1 MAWDETSKKVAI
13 KAIGTVESS
22 MKYDSINYN
31 DPITVGIAQWYGPR
45 AADIIKKMGAAHPT
59 EYAGVA
65 QSLKSDLNSHGNDQ
79 WWTNRWLSRAE
90 GDSLLPLLRAGAKEQ
105 DAQLV
110 ADLEGYFQAAR
121 NMGID
126 PNSNTDSFIYW
137 CVAYHQG
144 PRYAIQ
150 VANNVGGNASLEAF
164 HHATLNNGVLGK
176 YPNRYNQAYQI
187 IKNKDTSGVSSP
199 GTGNA
204 VSRPGNGGSGG
215 ATSGGTN
222 AGQMKN
228 VWSDGSGM
236 LHINT
241 TSGTVN
247 AFPTGNSRQWIMSAN
262 SVSSGGSAATKNNA
276 GGGPAP
282 APGGGGGGDADSK
295 RYAVYKWLYDRQY
308 KFSYLQAPGRL
319 NPDSSGFGDCSSTMY
334 RAYMD
339 TLGINPGTWTG
350 DQYNRGTEVV
360 RGYGHP
366 SAAQIALM
374 KTGDMIV
381 ISWGGG
387 YPHTD
392 HVEMYTG
399 DGKHTIGHGGPGK
412 GPHINSIYMLDDA
425 AWWTVRRHIN

>member
-1 MAWDETSKKVAI
+1 MAWDETAKKVAI

-22 MKYDSINYN
+22 MRYDSINYN

-45 AADIIKKMGAAHPT
+45 AADIIKKMGAAHAT

-65 QSLKSDLNSHGNDQ
+65 SSLKADLSSHGNDS

-126 PNSNTDSFIYW
+126 PNTNTDSFIYW

-150 VANNVGGNASLEAF
+150 VANNVGGNASLDAF

-187 IKNKDTSGVSSP
+187 IKTHDTSGVSTPGAASP
-199 GTGNA
+199 D
-204 VSRPGNGGSGG
+204 RPGNGGSGG
-215 ATSGGTN
+215 ATNGGSN
-222 AGQMKN
+222 AGSLSRA
-228 VWSDGSGM
+228 WTDGSGL
-236 LHINT
+236 LHLTT
-241 TSGTVN
+241 TSGVVTGY
-247 AFPTGNSRQWIMSAN
+247 PTGNSRQWVTGAN
-262 SVSSGGSAATKNNA
+262 SVSSGGSAATPGNA
-276 GGGPAP
+276 GGGGSGAP
-282 APGGGGGGDADSK
+282 PPGGGDAASK
-295 RYAVYKWLYDRQY
+295 RYAVYKWMYDRQY
-308 KFSYLQAPGRL
+308 KFTYLQAPGRL
-319 NPDSSGFGDCSSTMY
+319 NPDQSGFGDCSSTIY

-339 TLGINPGTWTG
+339 VAGINPGTWTG

-360 RGYGHP
+360 KGYGHP
-366 SAAQIALM
+366 TAAQIAQM
-374 KTGDMIV
+374 TTADMIV

-399 DGKHTIGHGGPGK
+399 DGTHTIGHGGPNR
-412 GPHINSIYMLDDA
+412 GPHINSIFMLDDA
-425 AWWTVRRHIN
+425 AWWTVRRHIL

>member
-59 EYAGVA
+59 EYAGVSN
-65 QSLKSDLNSHGNDQ
+65 SLKTDLNSHGNDQ
-79 WWTNRWLSRAE
+79 WWTNRWLSKEE
-90 GDSLLPLLRAGAKEQ
+90 GNSLLPLLRAGAKEQ

-121 NMGID
+121 NLGID
-126 PNSNTDSFIYW
+126 PNTNTDSFIYW

-150 VANNVGGNASLEAF
+150 VANNVGGNASLDAF

-199 GTGNA
+199 GAAG
-204 VSRPGNGGSGG
+204 VVRPGNGGSGG
-215 ATSGGTN
+215 ATNGGSN
-222 AGQMKN
+222 AGSLSS
-228 VWSDGSGM
+228 VWSDGSGL
-236 LHINT
+236 LHMNT
-241 TSGTVN
+241 SSGVVT
-247 AFPTGNSRQWIMSAN
+247 AYPTGNSRQWVTAEN
-262 SVSSGGSAATKNNA
+262 KVSNGGSAATAGNT
-276 GGGPAP
+276 GGG
-282 APGGGGGGDADSK
+282 APGGGTVPGSADAAAK
-295 RYAVYKWLYDRQY
+295 RQAVYKWMYDRQY

-319 NPDSSGFGDCSSTMY
+319 NPDQSGFGDCSSTIY

-339 TLGINPGTWTG
+339 TVGINPGTWTG

-366 SAAQIALM
+366 TPAQIAKM
-374 KTGDMIV
+374 TTADMIV

-399 DGKHTIGHGGPGK
+399 DGSHTIGHGGPRK
-412 GPHINSIYMLDDA
+412 GPHINSIFMLDDA
-425 AWWTVRRHIN
+425 AWWTVRRHIL

>member
-1 MAWDETSKKVAI
+1 MAWDETAKKVAI

-45 AADIIKKMGAAHPT
+45 AADIIKKMGAAHAT
-59 EYAGVA
+59 EFAGVA
-65 QSLKSDLNSHGNDQ
+65 SSLKADLSSHGNDS
-79 WWTNRWLSRAE
+79 WWTNRWLSKAE

-126 PNSNTDSFIYW
+126 PNTNTDSFIYW

-150 VANNVGGNASLEAF
+150 VANNVGGNASLDAF

-187 IKNKDTSGVSSP
+187 IKNHDTSGVSTPGAASP
-199 GTGNA
+199 E
-204 VSRPGNGGSGG
+204 RPGNGGSGG
-215 ATSGGTN
+215 ANNGGSN
-222 AGQMKN
+222 AGSLSS
-228 VWSDGSGM
+228 VWSDGSGL
-236 LHINT
+236 LHMNT
-241 TSGTVN
+241 SSGVVT
-247 AFPTGNSRQWIMSAN
+247 AYPTGNTRQWLTSAN
-262 SVSSGGSAATKNNA
+262 KVSSGGSAATPGNA
-276 GGGPAP
+276 GGA
-282 APGGGGGGDADSK
+282 APGGGAVPGGADAASK
-295 RYAVYKWLYDRQY
+295 RYAVYKWMYDRQY
-308 KFSYLQAPGRL
+308 KFTYLQAPGRL
-319 NPDSSGFGDCSSTMY
+319 NPDQSGFGDCSSTIY

-339 TLGINPGTWTG
+339 TVGINPGTWTG
-350 DQYNRGTEVV
+350 DQYNRGTEVL

-366 SAAQIALM
+366 TPAQIAQM
-374 KTGDMIV
+374 TTADMIV

-399 DGKHTIGHGGPGK
+399 DGSHTIGHGGPNR
-412 GPHINSIYMLDDA
+412 GPHINSIFMLDDA
-425 AWWTVRRHIN
+425 AWWTVRRHIV